1 MKALIHKYN
10 GQLAAALILAMIVS
24 VSLQLVHDQLVDH
37 QHGSDC
43 PMFVVDG
50 STPAPA
56 TQSQCGHAKQSVEA
70 LPFTPISLL
79 LRTVEKQQA
88 RAPPVSL

>member
-1 MKALIHKYN
+1 MKTLLHKYN
-10 GQLAAALILAMIVS
+10 GQLAAMLILTLIVS

-50 STPAPA
+50 NTPVP
-56 TQSQCGHAKQSVEA
+56 TEHVQCGHRKQTVEA
-70 LPFTPISLL
+70 LPFSPISLM
-79 LRTVEKQQA
+79 LRVVEKQQA
-88 RAPPVSL
+88 RAPPAS

>member
-1 MKALIHKYN
+1 MKALFHKYN
-10 GQLAAALILAMIVS
+10 GQLAAALILAIIVS
-24 VSLQLVHDQLVDH
+24 ASLQLVHDQLVDH
-37 QHGSDC
+37 QHGLDC

-56 TQSQCGHAKQSVEA
+56 HQGDCAQTKQSYEA

>member
-1 MKALIHKYN
+1 MKALFHKYN
-10 GQLAAALILAMIVS
+10 GQLAAALILAIIVS
-24 VSLQLVHDQLVDH
+24 ASLQLVDH
-37 QHGSDC
+37 QHGLDC

-56 TQSQCGHAKQSVEA
+56 NQGDCAQTKQSYEA